1 MKLPSLSLLYSKMI
15 SAKYTFLVAVPSL
28 FFVFW
33 LFFKIGLVFFGGG
46 YVVIPVMHREL
57 VTNLH
62 LLTEKEFIDGV
73 AISQL
78 TPGPVAILA
87 TFAGYK
93 IAGVIGALVSTFA
106 MFLPG
111 SALMFFIS
119 NSYEKIK
126 NSEFARKVLDVT
138 IPVVVGLL
146 VAAVFQI
153 GESAVHGYVDGI
165 ILAVSLFLLVR
176 FKINPAILIVSFA
189 IFGAV
194 FHL

>member
-1 MKLPSLSLLYSKMI
+1 
-15 SAKYTFLVAVPSL
+15 
-28 FFVFW
+28 
-33 LFFKIGLVFFGGG
+33 
-46 YVVIPVMHREL
+46 
-57 VTNLH
+57 
-62 LLTEKEFIDGV
+62 
-73 AISQL
+73 
-78 TPGPVAILA
+78 
-87 TFAGYK
+87 
-93 IAGVIGALVSTFA
+93 

-119 NSYEKIK
+119 KSYEKIK

-138 IPVVVGLL
+138 IPVIVGLL

-153 GESAVHGYVDGI
+153 GKSAVHGYVDGI

-176 FKINPAILIVSFA
+176 FKINPAVLIVSFA